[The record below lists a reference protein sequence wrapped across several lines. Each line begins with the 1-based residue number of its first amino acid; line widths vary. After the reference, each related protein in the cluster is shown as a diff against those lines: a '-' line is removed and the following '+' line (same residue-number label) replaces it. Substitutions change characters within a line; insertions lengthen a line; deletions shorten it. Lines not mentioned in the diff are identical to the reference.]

1 MAISGKLAPDC
12 NYDRYS
18 NFETIFEM
26 PCLFTFKKLPKITHS
41 AQKRVFKLLF
51 FKATKKRFGTDFFWS
66 LYALLLSAYPR
77 NSASR
82 ALASSFLTFTF
93 GKVYQH
99 FDPNTRLWPTFG
111 ALPSQAHLSLQ
122 GLELLPPITTAEKYF
137 CIGVNYANRNA
148 EYKDGSEAP
157 KNPSVFM
164 RSRESFVGHGQFI
177 ERPPESHQLDYEG
190 EIVVIIGKEGRRIK
204 REDAR
209 SHIAGLCVMN
219 EGTLRDWVRH
229 AKFNVTQGKNFE
241 KSGALGPWM
250 VPLSDEIDLT
260 DLQIQTRINGELRQ
274 DDHTSNMMFPIEF
287 QIEYLSKF
295 ARLKPGDIIATGTPN
310 GAVGQIQPAWKW
322 DIRKNS
328 PLYFLHGQKL
338 WVPTPN
344 MVTHNVQTGT
354 GTGKFTRVAYHLAGI
369 RENGLLAVTNPRFAA
384 ANPRFWSP
392 WSQGACWALPATTY
406 IPGVNLNQG

>member
-1 MAISGKLAPDC
+1 MKFITFLSEGQEKLGGLKTGDDTGVVDITDGFTSLHHVLKTGRLSDAAAAI
-12 NYDRYS
+12 
-18 NFETIFEM
+18 ETGQ
-26 PCLFTFKKLPKITHS
+26 ITH
-41 AQKRVFKLLF
+41 Q
-51 FKATKKRFGTDFFWS
+51 
-66 LYALLLSAYPR
+66 
-77 NSASR
+77 
-82 ALASSFLTFTF
+82 
-93 GKVYQH
+93 
-99 FDPNTRLWPTFG
+99 
-111 ALPSQAHLSLQ
+111 LQ
-122 GLELLPPITTAEKYF
+122 DLNLLPPITTAEKYF

-204 REDAR
+204 RENAR
-209 SHIAGLCVMN
+209 DHIAGLCVMN

-250 VPLSDEIDLT
+250 VPLTDDIDLK

-295 ARLKPGDIIATGTPN
+295 ARLKAGDVIATGTPN
-310 GAVGQIQPAWKW
+310 GAGARFDPPKYLVPGDVVEVTCPAVGTLRNEVKDEI
-322 DIRKNS
+322 I
-328 PLYFLHGQKL
+328 
-338 WVPTPN
+338 
-344 MVTHNVQTGT
+344 
-354 GTGKFTRVAYHLAGI
+354 
-369 RENGLLAVTNPRFAA
+369 
-384 ANPRFWSP
+384 
-392 WSQGACWALPATTY
+392 
-406 IPGVNLNQG
+406 